1 MKTEELGPSL
11 LRALA
16 EVPDPRSRHGQRHP
30 LPAVLALATVA
41 MLCGARSLYAIA
53 QWGREQPEAVLR
65 TLGFTRQQTPGVATL
80 HRVFKRLDVAAFETV
95 LAQWAQAALGD
106 RRRGEANGAIA
117 LDGKALRG
125 IHGEQLPGVRLVAA
139 YDVRTGLV
147 LGQKGG
153 EAQNGPCR
161 GGDDSPSG
169 HSGSGTRRGEG
180 PSRTEHRP

>member
-30 LPAVLALATVA
+30 LPAILALATVA

-53 QWGREQPEAVLR
+53 QWGREQPEVVLR
-65 TLGFTRQQTPGVATL
+65 TLGFTRQLTPGVATL
-80 HRVFKRLDVAAFETV
+80 HRVFKRLDVDVFETV
-95 LAQWAQAALGD
+95 LAQWAQAALGA
-106 RRRGEANGAIA
+106 RGEAIAI
-117 LDGKALRG
+117 DGKALRG

-153 EAQNGPCR
+153 EAQN
-161 GGDDSPSG
+161 
-169 HSGSGTRRGEG
+169 
-180 PSRTEHRP
+180 

>member
-53 QWGREQPEAVLR
+53 QWGREQPPEAVEA
-65 TLGFTRQQTPGVATL
+65 LGFTRQPTPGVATL
-80 HRVFKRLDVAAFETV
+80 HRVFKRLDVEVFETV
-95 LAQWAQAALGD
+95 LGQWAQAALGE
-106 RRRGEANGAIA
+106 RGKGAARGAIA
-117 LDGKALRG
+117 IDGKALRG

-139 YDVRTGLV
+139 YDVQSGLV

-153 EAQNGPCR
+153 QA
-161 GGDDSPSG
+161 
-169 HSGSGTRRGEG
+169 
-180 PSRTEHRP
+180 